1 MPPALSSA
9 APVLSTSPNNFG
21 LKSEGDRR
29 SSAAA
34 DTANSR
40 QVGCD
45 GGMTMRKSFWAV
57 VAIVACLAGSVAHA
71 QTAGGPASCLNGD
84 KLPTKATFDNG
95 FVQTV
100 LERSGGK
107 LHHEMMAPGGQKAS
121 VVSYY
126 GLFTLTSELP
136 TVKIEYTY
144 NQDLTQFM
152 PLKVGERVMVNASTK
167 NSQNKPMPDLA
178 IEMTV
183 VGVESMS
190 IGPCDYPVF
199 KIEVRTQIGGQQ
211 ATGFRYYHQSSMLTL
226 RTVMST
232 PATTNPAPILPEY
245 RAVKLE

>member
-1 MPPALSSA
+1 
-9 APVLSTSPNNFG
+9 LSTSPNNFG
-21 LKSEGDRR
+21 LKSDGDRL

-45 GGMTMRKSFWAV
+45 GGTTMRKAFWGV

-71 QTAGGPASCLNGD
+71 QTAGGPASCLDGD

-100 LERSGGK
+100 LDRSGGK

-121 VVSYY
+121 VVSYF
-126 GLFTLTSELP
+126 GLFTLTSESP
-136 TVKIEYTY
+136 MVKLEYTY
-144 NQDLTQFM
+144 NQDLAQFM
-152 PLKVGERVMVNASTK
+152 PLKVGQHVVVNASAK

-183 VGVESMS
+183 LGVESMS
-190 IGPCDYPVF
+190 IGPCNYPVF

-232 PATTNPAPILPEY
+232 PATTSPAPISPEY